1 MHYCPHGITP
11 SCQIQQHKTG
21 KLFRGRSLVVSGER
35 LKGKIGVMPQPARI
49 ELLTWLKSR
58 Y

>member
-1 MHYCPHGITP
+1 M
-11 SCQIQQHKTG
+11 
-21 KLFRGRSLVVSGER
+21 VSGER